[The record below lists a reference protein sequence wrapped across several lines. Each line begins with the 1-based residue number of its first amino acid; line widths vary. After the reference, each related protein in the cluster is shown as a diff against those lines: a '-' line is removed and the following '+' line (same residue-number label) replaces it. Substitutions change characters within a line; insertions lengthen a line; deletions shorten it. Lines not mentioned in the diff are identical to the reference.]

1 MVDHCGAIGTRMI
14 DIVSWVGPMALA
26 VTGWVYKLVSDLKSQ
41 ISDLKTKV
49 AVLENNHD
57 NLGKK
62 LDSIESKL
70 DRLIEK
76 EGA

>member
-1 MVDHCGAIGTRMI
+1 MMTDLIAYIG
-14 DIVSWVGPMALA
+14 PAALA
-26 VTGWVYKLVSDLKSQ
+26 LAGWLFKEVSA
-41 ISDLKTKV
+41 LKTKV
-49 AVLENNHD
+49 AVLESQHE
-57 NLGKK
+57 GFTKK